1 MVYDKGV
8 LLAADSRTSS
18 GVLVANRVSDKIF
31 PITSN
36 IFALKAGT
44 ASDTQF
50 LIQTTKNYMS
60 QFSVEYGDVPPVKV
74 AARIL
79 QQFQYE
85 YKNYLNASV
94 IVCGVDNIEG
104 GVIYIVGQGGSTI
117 KQKVALSGSGS
128 SYIFGYV
135 DKNFKENMTKQEAVE
150 FLKTA
155 VTLAIHRDNSS
166 GGAIRMVDITREGTE
181 RMYIPFDEIQF
192 PKVVAQN

>member
-1 MVYDKGV
+1 
-8 LLAADSRTSS
+8 
-18 GVLVANRVSDKIF
+18 
-31 PITSN
+31 
-36 IFALKAGT
+36 
-44 ASDTQF
+44 
-50 LIQTTKNYMS
+50 MS
-60 QFSVEYGDVPPVKV
+60 QFAVEYGDVAPVKV

-85 YKNYLNASV
+85 YKNYLSASI

-104 GVIYIVGQGGSTI
+104 PAIYIVGQGGSTI

-128 SYIFGYV
+128 SYVFGYV

-155 VTLAIHRDNSS
+155 ITLAIHRDNSS
-166 GGAIRMVDITREGTE
+166 GGAIRMVDISKEGTE